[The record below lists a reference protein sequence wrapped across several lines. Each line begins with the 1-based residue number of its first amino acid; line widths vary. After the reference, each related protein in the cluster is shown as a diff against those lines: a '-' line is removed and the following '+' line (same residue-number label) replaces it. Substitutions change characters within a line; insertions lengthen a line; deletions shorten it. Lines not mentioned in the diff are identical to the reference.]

1 MPLFKKRRPR
11 HTDHPHSID
20 SRPTPSTDQGHPHSR
35 ITFFGGKGGVGKT
48 TCSAAYAYGAAMA
61 GHRTLLVSTDPAHSL
76 GDLLETSVGDEPK
89 QLLPDLWVRELN
101 PEKAAKKYL
110 DEVRSNL
117 RRLASPH
124 LWAEVERQ
132 LDIASASPGADETAL
147 FDELVRIIIDAD
159 GHYDHVV
166 FDTAPTGHT
175 LRLLSLP
182 ELLGIWVEGML
193 MRREKVQQMNRMWNN
208 IVGVREERTD
218 PVYQLLLQRK
228 NRFAQ
233 ARHILLDAQQTT
245 FFFVINPEQ
254 LPILETAKALR
265 ILEKYHITVGG
276 IIVNRVLPKEADGTF
291 LAQRRA
297 QEAEY
302 LEWIEREFQGLSKI
316 YIPLR
321 ARDIRGLEGVQW
333 VAEQMQG
340 QFIQ

>member
-1 MPLFKKRRPR
+1 MRGTDGWVTSVHRWTKFAVAESRREWLAVVQKKTTPAHRPSPLDRF
-11 HTDHPHSID
+11 
-20 SRPTPSTDQGHPHSR
+20 PSDPITDQGHPHSR

-254 LPILETAKALR
+254 LPIWKRPKRCAYWRSITSRWAGSSSTACCQKKPTAR
-265 ILEKYHITVGG
+265 FWHSGG
-276 IIVNRVLPKEADGTF
+276 
-291 LAQRRA
+291 RRKPS
-297 QEAEY
+297 
-302 LEWIEREFQGLSKI
+302 I
-316 YIPLR
+316 
-321 ARDIRGLEGVQW
+321 
-333 VAEQMQG
+333 
-340 QFIQ
+340 